1 VLNGIEKPEY
11 IGLSEPTKIA
21 ILINNLTLS
30 HSGELVCH
38 QNSSRPASMWL
49 KVIDPAKSLHV
60 STPQVKQQS
69 NEANGTVSVRVGCQL
84 INYEQC
90 PNSFS
95 GSGDME
101 LLVLRT
107 NHKNVVLSQWTISIS
122 NNANVTGYA
131 TLLNGIDSEASDMAF
146 ACQFILR
153 KDDKHMMLTSET
165 RPWKSEDLD
174 LTQKEDRSGGNQ
186 QFMRIII
193 EVIIGTVIVVIV
205 VVGVL
210 YICYCRG
217 KHSTNRCSEAPSSEE
232 TGDRE
237 EEPDAPLSDLR
248 PSSTFDQSSREHI
261 SINNN
266 TNNGESRHKRVLQR
280 FWKKLTDNL
289 DPKRV
294 IDDLFQNKVIEY
306 CDVEE
311 IRTASRRE
319 GTFQLLDLMMRG
331 PETAVKQFAQTLAR
345 TSPHK
350 DLGKQILQALEN

>member
-153 KDDKHMMLTSET
+153 KDDKHNMMLTSET

-210 YICYCRG
+210 CICYYRG
-217 KHSTNRCSEAPSSEE
+217 KHGTYRCSEAPSSEE

-237 EEPDAPLSDLR
+237 EEPDAPLSDTVDFR
-248 PSSTFDQSSREHI
+248 SSSTFDQSSREDN
-261 SINNN
+261 SINTN
-266 TNNGESRHKRVLQR
+266 TNNGK
-280 FWKKLTDNL
+280 
-289 DPKRV
+289 
-294 IDDLFQNKVIEY
+294 I
-306 CDVEE
+306 
-311 IRTASRRE
+311 
-319 GTFQLLDLMMRG
+319 GTL
-331 PETAVKQFAQTLAR
+331 
-345 TSPHK
+345 
-350 DLGKQILQALEN
+350 

>member
-153 KDDKHMMLTSET
+153 KDDKHSMTLTSET

-174 LTQKEDRSGGNQ
+174 LTQKEDRSDGNQ
-186 QFMRIII
+186 QY
-193 EVIIGTVIVVIV
+193 IGIAIGVTGGGVAIVV

-210 YICYCRG
+210 YRCYCRG
-217 KHSTNRCSEAPSSEE
+217 NHCTHRCSEGHSSEGE
-232 TGDRE
+232 FRGW
-237 EEPDAPLSDLR
+237 
-248 PSSTFDQSSREHI
+248 QSIFIVWLII
-261 SINNN
+261 S
-266 TNNGESRHKRVLQR
+266 LY
-280 FWKKLTDNL
+280 
-289 DPKRV
+289 P
-294 IDDLFQNKVIEY
+294 
-306 CDVEE
+306 
-311 IRTASRRE
+311 
-319 GTFQLLDLMMRG
+319 
-331 PETAVKQFAQTLAR
+331 
-345 TSPHK
+345 
-350 DLGKQILQALEN
+350 